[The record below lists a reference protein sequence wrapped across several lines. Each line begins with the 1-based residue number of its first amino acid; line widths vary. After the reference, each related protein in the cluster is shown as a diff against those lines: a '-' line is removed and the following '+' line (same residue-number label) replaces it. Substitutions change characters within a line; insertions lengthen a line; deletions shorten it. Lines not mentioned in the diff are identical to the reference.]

1 MVTNNSNFFHQSVKK
16 NYCRN
21 VRIDVQGKYRL
32 NWNLIGWKHTI
43 YILLRR
49 TIYSIDSTYYIRFHA
64 YAVSSFSFKYF
75 FMLKTIPISRGGE
88 FHLVIKS
95 SDLEN
100 KGGGILSRRLESNN
114 KKNLGGQMSDTVFF
128 YYPNAKLKKKHEC
141 NQIITYK

>member
-1 MVTNNSNFFHQSVKK
+1 
-16 NYCRN
+16 
-21 VRIDVQGKYRL
+21 
-32 NWNLIGWKHTI
+32 
-43 YILLRR
+43 
-49 TIYSIDSTYYIRFHA
+49 
-64 YAVSSFSFKYF
+64 
-75 FMLKTIPISRGGE
+75 MLKTIPISRGGE

-100 KGGGILSRRLESNN
+100 KGGGILSRGLESNN